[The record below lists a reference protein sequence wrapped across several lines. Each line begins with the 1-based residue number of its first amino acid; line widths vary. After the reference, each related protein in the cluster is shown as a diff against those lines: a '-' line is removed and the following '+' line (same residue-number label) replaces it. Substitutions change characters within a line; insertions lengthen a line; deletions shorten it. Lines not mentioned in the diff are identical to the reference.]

1 MSADTRRKASRRP
14 LASIE
19 TTLTGQHLDIFVQAI
34 LNILDTS
41 IARETY
47 SQIIDGLPLASVAGD
62 SASSRLPNDHPL
74 YEEHVQLCPGVQ
86 EKVHE
91 MSCNFHPT
99 SLNLD
104 AEVSSLLGIR
114 NKMTTLIGALQL
126 ISQYRAATPGSRAFK
141 TRLIEITAEAVHQLA
156 VLLFNTGTNLHP
168 DGRIASW
175 VPPKDHVFWEINP
188 EGAWPTLFYH
198 HWYTNHEEYPNGIAD
213 MVGYWAEARIFGGV
227 VLFDRRNPDQDPAA
241 DTNAIWFHSDRA
253 EVTYRIYQ
261 LLEEQKG
268 KLLEFLMSDTP
279 DLTILPILGN
289 EDNLDREDPEEPVER
304 TGIYRHLTDR
314 KPLDRDEFD
323 GRLRDVWT
331 RFEYP
336 SRADF
341 MRAQERAYDR
351 QEQIYK
357 NYGAENT

>member
-1 MSADTRRKASRRP
+1 MSADTRRNATRGP
-14 LASIE
+14 LACIE
-19 TTLTGQHLDIFVQAI
+19 TNLTGQHLDIFVQAS

-74 YEEHVQLCPGVQ
+74 YEEHVQLCPGVKENVQ
-86 EKVHE
+86 E
-91 MSCNFHPT
+91 MSCNFYP
-99 SLNLD
+99 
-104 AEVSSLLGIR
+104 
-114 NKMTTLIGALQL
+114 L
-126 ISQYRAATPGSRAFK
+126 ISEYRAASPGSRAFK
-141 TRLIEITAEAVHQLA
+141 TRLIEMAAEAIHELA
-156 VLLFNTGTNLHP
+156 VLLFNAGTSLHA

-188 EGAWPTLFYH
+188 EGAWPTVFYH
-198 HWYTNHEEYPNGIAD
+198 HWYANHEEYPNGVAD

-227 VLFDRRNPDQDPAA
+227 VLFDRRNPDEDLAA
-241 DTNAIWFHSDRA
+241 DPNAIWFHSDRA

-268 KLLEFLMSDTP
+268 KLLEFLTSDTP

-289 EDNLDREDPEEPVER
+289 EHNLNREDPEEPVGR

-336 SRADF
+336 TQADF